1 MRAGSDNE
9 EGNIVASSIFDLRMQ
24 HQLPNKDIA
33 ILYRTNA
40 QSRAMEEAL
49 RKRGIPYRIYGGLS
63 FYKRKEIKDLLA
75 YFRLAIN
82 SADEEA
88 LRRVINYPAR
98 GIGKTTLEK
107 LVVAADQNNV
117 SIFDII
123 ENLDQFRTVTGA
135 TAQKI
140 GEFVMMIRSFRHG
153 LATSNAYDLAM
164 HIARSSG
171 LLKEL
176 HADKTPE
183 GVSKHDNVM
192 ELLNGIQEFVDT
204 PPESDDEV
212 AERTLDVFMRDIALL
227 TDADEKDDE
236 DTNKVT
242 MMTIHAAKGLE
253 FKAVFVVGLEEN
265 LFPSQLALNSRE
277 ELEEERRLFYV
288 AITRAERFLT
298 ITYATSRY
306 RWGKIDFSEPSR
318 FLEEIDQNLLEL
330 PPEPQ
335 RGAFMN
341 FEDERLGFGGFTSRQ
356 NSPSTFK
363 PREKTETGFATKTTS
378 SSATPGFQPKPK
390 LTSAAQAISK
400 PGFEVDDLSKL
411 SEGMSVEHEKFGK
424 GKVIHVDGR
433 PGEKKATVLFEVA
446 GQKQLLLK
454 FARLKIINA

>member
-1 MRAGSDNE
+1 
-9 EGNIVASSIFDLRMQ
+9 
-24 HQLPNKDIA
+24 
-33 ILYRTNA
+33 
-40 QSRAMEEAL
+40 
-49 RKRGIPYRIYGGLS
+49 
-63 FYKRKEIKDLLA
+63 
-75 YFRLAIN
+75 
-82 SADEEA
+82 
-88 LRRVINYPAR
+88 
-98 GIGKTTLEK
+98 
-107 LVVAADQNNV
+107 
-117 SIFDII
+117 
-123 ENLDQFRTVTGA
+123 
-135 TAQKI
+135 
-140 GEFVMMIRSFRHG
+140 MMIRSFRHG
-153 LATSNAYDLAM
+153 LSTSNAYDLAM

-288 AITRAERFLT
+288 AITRAEKFLT

-335 RGAFMN
+335 RSGFMN
-341 FEDERLGFGGFTSRQ
+341 FEDERLGFGGFAARQ
-356 NSPSTFK
+356 NTPSSFK
-363 PREKTETGFATKTTS
+363 PREKTETGFAPKSPTTPS
-378 SSATPGFQPKPK
+378 SPGFQPKPK
-390 LTSAAQAISK
+390 LTTAAQAISK
-400 PGFEVDDLSKL
+400 PGFEADDLTKL

-454 FARLKIINA
+454 FARLKIIKA